1 MVQYICVGAAGG
13 HITKAGVLFFF
24 FFRDVLLVIIPKSV
38 GVSLLS
44 PSEGSY

>member
-1 MVQYICVGAAGG
+1 MFVEKMVQCNMDILQRQDF
-13 HITKAGVLFFF
+13 ILFFF
-24 FFRDVLLVIIPKSV
+24 KDVLLVILPKSV